1 MSAGRLMTNAGWSL
15 VAKKI
20 ELGSRTRRR
29 PIKRDYVAARC
40 GLRPIGAYAYAPVG
54 RGKEVQ
60 NIELKAEV
68 RSGEFS
74 FSD

>member
-40 GLRPIGAYAYAPVG
+40 G

-60 NIELKAEV
+60 DIELKAEV